1 MFQNGS
7 FSPPLA
13 GSRRQF
19 FSPYLLWKWGQA
31 PGGKSH
37 NTVTHPIAPRLDPL
51 GILPLRVATLSLQHF
66 VNYISGV
73 PTLELI
79 HLVVPARE
87 SLLW

>member
-1 MFQNGS
+1 MAPFLL
-7 FSPPLA
+7 PLLEA
-13 GSRRQF
+13 GGNF